1 MSEAVTISRELKI
14 EAKHRAPPPVFF
26 FFCSA
31 ALKRFHMPPSPVDAK
46 LTQTRPA
53 AVLF

>member
-14 EAKHRAPPPVFF
+14 EAKRRVFF

-31 ALKRFHMPPSPVDAK
+31 ALKRFHMPLSPVDAK